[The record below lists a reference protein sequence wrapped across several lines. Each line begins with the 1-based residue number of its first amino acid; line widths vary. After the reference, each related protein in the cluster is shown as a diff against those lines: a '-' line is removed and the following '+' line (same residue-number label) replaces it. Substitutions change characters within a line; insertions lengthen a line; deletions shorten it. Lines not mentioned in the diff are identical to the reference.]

1 MPTTITRPDGTRST
15 YTNITPASWVAL
27 EKIKPLKKA
36 PRAKGEKRRYPQWIE
51 SWSTRQYID
60 AYFELNTGRREGI
73 NAYPHHADQAHLA
86 LYAPLP
92 DKPASWAPDTVEVE
106 VLE

>member
-15 YTNITPASWVAL
+15 YTNITPATWAAL

-36 PRAKGEKRRYPQWIE
+36 PRAKGEKRLYPQWVP

-60 AYFELNTGRREGI
+60 AYFEMNTRHYGGVH
-73 NAYPHHADQAHLA
+73 AYEYHSDQTHLA
-86 LYAPLP
+86 LYEPLSDVPAP
-92 DKPASWAPDTVEVE
+92 WVPDTVEVE

>member
-1 MPTTITRPDGTRST
+1 MTTINITRPDGTRSA
-15 YTNITPASWVAL
+15 YTNISPASWAAL
-27 EKIKPLKKA
+27 QAVKPHRTKWARSAK
-36 PRAKGEKRRYPQWIE
+36 RAYPKWIE

-60 AYFELNTGRREGI
+60 AYFELNTARREGI

-106 VLE
+106 VIE